1 MFIYYGAVGRCIWWE
16 EAPLKKLRVRKV
28 DLSDGDIHFVLDES
42 LPLEESEYF
51 RDSSVVEL
59 KRISKE
65 EAKKI
70 LVLFREE

>member
-1 MFIYYGAVGRCIWWE
+1 
-16 EAPLKKLRVRKV
+16 LKKLRVRKV

-65 EAKKI
+65 EAKKT